1 MCLVMV
7 SMTSNM
13 TSMTSKFRTT
23 AFEVAEAMAEAIMEV
38 REFAI
43 IVINPL
49 IIAVL
54 IVLFNNCFHDLKYDL
69 KSDLNNL

>member
-1 MCLVMV
+1 
-7 SMTSNM
+7 
-13 TSMTSKFRTT
+13 
-23 AFEVAEAMAEAIMEV
+23 MAEAIMEV